1 MVALLARLSTADNI
15 SSVSTLTNS
24 LGELAG
30 IEAVVARIWNAVARY
45 SLRNVVV
52 RVFSDSQYALK
63 ALKRIGQDSGQVLV
77 GSIASLSH
85 GINSS
90 SSNVKVCFQWCP
102 AHSKILGNK
111 IAHKLAQSATEK
123 GKNIQ
128 PALRSFPTARAIVF
142 QKAKDFEDINDATS
156 LSRSKAG
163 RFNKSI
169 DKGIPGNHT
178 RLLYNG
184 KCKSQA
190 RILCQ
195 LQTGICRLNSYLA
208 KIQATE
214 SAECGCNT
222 SKRFITFSSIVRS
235 GTKPDPV

>member
-1 MVALLARLSTADNI
+1 M
-15 SSVSTLTNS
+15 STLTNS
-24 LGELAG
+24 PGELAG
-30 IEAVVARIWNAVARY
+30 IEAVAARIWNAVARY

-52 RVFSDSQYALK
+52 TVFSDSQYALK
-63 ALKRIGQDSGQVLV
+63 ALKRIGQDSGQFLV
-77 GSIASLSH
+77 GSIASLGH

-102 AHSKILGNK
+102 AHSKILGNE

-123 GKNIQ
+123 GNNIQ
-128 PALRSFPTARAIVF
+128 LALRSLPTARAIVF

-169 DKGIPGNHT
+169 DEGIPGNHT

-195 LQTGICRLNSYLA
+195 LNYGQ
-208 KIQATE
+208 E
-214 SAECGCNT
+214 SVG
-222 SKRFITFSSIVRS
+222 
-235 GTKPDPV
+235 